1 MSVLY
6 HLWFGN
12 SYDLCTAKNSFSD
25 LVELLRVL
33 VEAAP
38 DGRPLLLAHGEELL
52 EVPALDHL
60 QEKNE
65 TCKMILK

>member
-1 MSVLY
+1 MRPPRVQV
-6 HLWFGN
+6 GN

-25 LVELLRVL
+25 LDELLRVL
-33 VEAAP
+33 VEGAP

-60 QEKNE
+60 QEKM
-65 TCKMILK
+65 KHAR